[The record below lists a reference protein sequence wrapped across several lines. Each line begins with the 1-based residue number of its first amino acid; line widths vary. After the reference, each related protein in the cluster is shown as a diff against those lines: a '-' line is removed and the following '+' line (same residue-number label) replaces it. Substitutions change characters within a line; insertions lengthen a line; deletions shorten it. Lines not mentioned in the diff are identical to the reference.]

1 MTTIVSKDTIQK
13 LLKDIKDIY
22 KTPLTDNGIYYA
34 HDDNDMLKGVVQVLF
49 LSLFLYR
56 SHFS

>member
-22 KTPLTDNGIYYA
+22 KNPLTDNGIYYA
-34 HDDNDMLKGVVQVLF
+34 HDDTDMLKGYALIIG
-49 LSLFLYR
+49 STDTP
-56 SHFS
+56 